1 MRRHFTQIFGK
12 SRGDITFNIVAGAI
26 MVLVAFVMLYPFL
39 NVLAISLNDAYDSAA
54 GGITIFPR
62 KFSLASFA
70 SVFQYDNLLN
80 SFLVSVAR
88 TIATTALS
96 LVITAAAGFAL
107 TKTKMPGYK
116 PIYYFFVISMFLPV
130 LLMPTFIL
138 YRDLGLYNNFLVYI
152 LPGLVWTYN
161 IILFR
166 TYIIQL
172 PDGLLEAASIDGAS
186 DLQIFFKIVLPLS
199 KPILATI
206 GLFVA
211 VREWNAWQDT
221 LYYVTNE
228 KLYTLQYVLQQVIKQ
243 AEATAI
249 AAASSEGSS
258 LARNL
263 GSTVTPNSI
272 RMAITIVATLPI
284 VCVYPFLQ
292 KYFVKGTMIG
302 AVKG

>member
-1 MRRHFTQIFGK
+1 MSAKLKTIFGK
-12 SRGDITFNIVAGAI
+12 NKSDITFNIVVGFFMI
-26 MVLVAFVMLYPFL
+26 LISVIMLYPFL

-62 KFSLASFA
+62 KFSLASYIN
-70 SVFQYDNLLN
+70 VFKYDNLLN
-80 SFLVSVAR
+80 SFAISVSR
-88 TIATTALS
+88 TLLTTLLS
-96 LVITAAAGFAL
+96 LIVTAGAAFAL

-116 PIYYFFVISMFLPV
+116 PIYYFFVVSMFLPV
-130 LLMPTFIL
+130 LLMPNFML
-138 YRDLGLYNNFLVYI
+138 YRDLGLYNSFWVYI

-172 PDGLLEAASIDGAS
+172 PDGLLEASAIDGAT

-211 VREWNAWQDT
+211 VREWNSWQDT
-221 LYYVTNE
+221 LYYVTDE

-263 GSTVTPNSI
+263 GSSVTPNSI